1 MSGRGKGGKVDFFL
15 TSLYLVIDDNLSSRV
30 LARVVLSV
38 IAKSFVITSK
48 VSPSLPFVVSPVV
61 VVSNVFRASFT
72 KRPVV
77 F

>member
-1 MSGRGKGGKVDFFL
+1 MSGRGKGGKVEF
-15 TSLYLVIDDNLSSRV
+15 SLLLPLHLVIDDNLSSRV

-61 VVSNVFRASFT
+61 VV
-72 KRPVV
+72 
-77 F
+77 